1 MPVVNSLDDLGG
13 SGTPITEEQL
23 HKILNS
29 ITLKMMNIDHADGYL
44 GAIDYE
50 EYGEGGHRVYF
61 SNSLKGLLDQHR
73 YFSELLASP
82 ELRGDIGMVLTQNI
96 PPDMVTGDNDTSRLQ

>member
-1 MPVVNSLDDLGG
+1 MPVVNSLDNLGG
-13 SGTPITEEQL
+13 SSTPITEDQL
-23 HKILNS
+23 HQILNA
-29 ITLKMMNIDHADGYL
+29 IALKIVNINHADGYL

-61 SNSLKGLLDQHR
+61 SNSLKALLDQHR

-82 ELRGDIGMVLTQNI
+82 ELRGDIGLVLTQSI
-96 PPDMVTGDNDTSRLQ
+96 PPDMVTGDDDSSRLQ